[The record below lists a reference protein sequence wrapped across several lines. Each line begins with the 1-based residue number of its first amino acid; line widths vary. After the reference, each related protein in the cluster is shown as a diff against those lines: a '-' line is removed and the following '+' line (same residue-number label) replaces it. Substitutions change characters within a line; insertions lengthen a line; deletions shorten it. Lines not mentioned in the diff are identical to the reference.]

1 MSKLV
6 SLRKN
11 SEFSRVY
18 GKGKSRA
25 NPVLIMYVHENGKDY
40 NRIGISVNKKVG
52 KSVVRNRVKR
62 LIKEAYRKYAGTVR
76 QGYDLVVVAR
86 SDAANNEYRDIEK
99 WMKDLLARHKL
110 LEKRLRV

>member
-1 MSKLV
+1 MTKLV
-6 SLRKN
+6 TLRKN

-18 GKGKSRA
+18 GRGKSRA
-25 NPVLIMYVHENGKDY
+25 NPVLVMYVHENGRDY
-40 NRIGISVNKKVG
+40 NRIGVSVNKKVG

-62 LIKEAYRKYAGTVR
+62 LIKEAYRKYADTVR

-110 LEKRLRV
+110 LEKRD